1 MLRGQ
6 LVDSPGY
13 MANYAIGAVMVM
25 DLRARARALRG
36 PFTGAGDETYA
47 CLSERLY
54 RFGRER
60 PARRVLEEFLG
71 RPVSADALLADL
83 ARAARAEPVQ

>member
-13 MANYAIGAVMVM
+13 MANYAIGAMMVM

-36 PFTGAGDETYA
+36 PFTGADAGTYA
-47 CLSERLY
+47 WLSERLY

-60 PARRVLEEFLG
+60 PARRVLEDLLC
-71 RPVSADALLADL
+71 RPVSADALRADL
-83 ARAARAEPVQ
+83 ARAAR